1 MKNLISYFMM
11 FMLFATAC
19 TAVDTGDPTHNDGE
33 NGAPSIQLG
42 TGVEQ
47 EIILEADGG
56 SEIIRFTSSQ
66 SWYVELPEGAS
77 WLELSPTEGEPGNG
91 RVKVKAGANISEGIR
106 RAEFKVCSGDL
117 SVQFSVVQD
126 SYEIMFDIHETEMHI
141 SASGGIIPIPIN
153 TNQDFFVVSDQDW
166 IIPAISQA
174 RRPEYVVVAAEPN
187 LTSEPRTS
195 EVVVSCDVAE
205 ITVLITQDAAEGLL
219 TQWTEKSFAS
229 RSLAMRFTADWCGYC
244 PMMATAFDAA
254 KQQMKDAF
262 EIVSL
267 HGSESAYEFNGTN
280 QLGRRFDISGYP
292 TGIVDSRAS
301 IPNYEP
307 STATTSIAVQV
318 AQETKKS
325 YPTVSGIAVD
335 SHLSGTELTV
345 FVPIY
350 FHQPDAYR
358 VTVLLLEDGIVGY
371 QNGGGSRYTH
381 NDVARTAMTSMS
393 GESVKI
399 ESANTVWSQVY
410 TAKVASS
417 WNPDN
422 LKVLVY
428 VERPY
433 GDQPMVREVE
443 YASYGNYG
451 DTYVDNCR
459 AVKVGEMGDL
469 ELR

>member
-77 WLELSPTEGEPGNG
+77 WLELSPTEGEPGNA
-91 RVKVKAGANISEGIR
+91 RVKVKAGANITEGSR

-117 SVQFSVVQD
+117 SVLFSVVQD
-126 SYEIMFDIHETEMHI
+126 SYELMFDIPETEMHV

-153 TNQDFFVVSDQDW
+153 TNQDFVVVCDQDW

-174 RRPEYVVVAAEPN
+174 KRPEYVVVAAEPN

-205 ITVLITQDAAEGLL
+205 ITVLITQDAADGLL

-244 PMMATAFDAA
+244 PMMATAFDDA
-254 KQQMKDAF
+254 KQHMKDAF

-267 HGSESAYEFNGTN
+267 HGTESSYEFYGTN
-280 QLGRRFDISGYP
+280 QLVRRFKVEGYP
-292 TGIVDSRAS
+292 TGVIDSRAS
-301 IPNYEP
+301 IPNYSASIV
-307 STATTSIAVQV
+307 STAAQQV

-335 SHLSGTELTV
+335 SHLSGAELTV

-393 GESVKI
+393 GESVRI

-410 TAKVASS
+410 TAKVESN

-428 VERPY
+428 VEKPY
-433 GDQPMVREVE
+433 GDQPMVEEVR
-443 YASYGNYG
+443 YAEYGNY
-451 DTYVDNCR
+451 DDIYVDNCR
-459 AVKVGEMGDL
+459 VVKVGKMGDL